1 MTPTWIDAAIGGTAG
16 LVLSAALIRWVAP
29 LGWMDHPDTSRKKH
43 ARPTARTAGVAL
55 WLMLIATQSTGRM
68 PFHLDLPDWA
78 AVHFMAF
85 TGLLDDRFNL
95 RARYKALAGLA
106 VAVLLAF
113 HVALSLGRTVEY
125 VSFLGLSLPSHPV
138 VLVPV
143 LMLWF
148 WALPQAYNLIDGIN
162 GLSMGYAALLL
173 GVLGW
178 NLGGQPTL
186 FWGGLMA
193 VLALNFPKARH
204 FMGDCGAL
212 MMGTFFAILGLEAFA
227 LRDPNLLLWV
237 FAYPIVDVCLVV
249 SIRYWKHRPL
259 GEADRSHLHHWMMDR
274 MKGRS
279 WFATPILLTIAALP
293 MLHAT
298 ALPGHETTSLMGLGV
313 LLVLALKAFKDRV
326 TTRERSEATAQVR
339 REIPFMVSGSVRA
352 VSDSVRAVSGGYRAV
367 SGPHPKF

>member
-1 MTPTWIDAAIGGTAG
+1 VTPTWIEAAIGGAAG

-43 ARPTARTAGVAL
+43 ARPTPRTAGMAL
-55 WLMLIATQSTGRM
+55 WLMLIASQLTGRM

-78 AVHFMAF
+78 AVHCMAF
-85 TGLLDDRFNL
+85 TGLLDDRFDL
-95 RARYKALAGLA
+95 RPRYKAMAGLA
-106 VAVLLAF
+106 VAVMLAC
-113 HVALSLGRTVEY
+113 HVALSLGRTVDY
-125 VSFLGLSLPSHPV
+125 VSFLDLSLPSHPV
-138 VLVPV
+138 VLVPL

-178 NLGGQPTL
+178 NLGAQPVL
-186 FWGGLMA
+186 LWGGLA
-193 VLALNFPKARH
+193 AALALNFPKARH

-212 MMGTFFAILGLEAFA
+212 MLGTFFAILGVEAFA

-237 FAYPIVDVCLVV
+237 FAYPIVDVFLVV
-249 SIRYWKHRPL
+249 GIRRWKGRPL

-279 WFATPILLTIAALP
+279 WFATPILLTIAASP
-293 MLHAT
+293 MLRAT
-298 ALPGHETTSLMGLGV
+298 AIPGHEAISLLGLVV
-313 LLVLALKAFKDRV
+313 LLGLALKAFKDRV
-326 TTRERSEATAQVR
+326 TTRDRQGVTSQVR
-339 REIPFMVSGSVRA
+339 REIPFMVSGN
-352 VSDSVRAVSGGYRAV
+352 VRAVSGGVRAV
-367 SGPHPKF
+367 SGSHPKL